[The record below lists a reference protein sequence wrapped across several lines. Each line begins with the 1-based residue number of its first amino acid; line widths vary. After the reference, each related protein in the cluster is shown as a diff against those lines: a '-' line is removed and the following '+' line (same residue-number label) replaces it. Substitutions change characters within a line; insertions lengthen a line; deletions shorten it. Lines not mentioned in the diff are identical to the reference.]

1 MNKKK
6 EEKYLSRTAA
16 AKYFRKPMP
25 VSVGGVANFLMAR
38 ENLIKP
44 IKVGEGRNVR
54 YWYKEADIQEL
65 VDKYFRGEIR

>member
-1 MNKKK
+1 MIKEKK
-6 EEKYLSRTAA
+6 EKYLSRTAV

-38 ENLIKP
+38 EHLIKP

-54 YWYKEADIQEL
+54 YWYKESEVKAL
-65 VDKYFRGEIR
+65 VDKYFNGEIR